1 MIFPI
6 FSITIRSSMKKPIKK
21 SRHKKPE
28 VIYELDEANNRMVDA
43 FNHHG
48 LADYPYEKTMQLC
61 RFYRLLMQQ
70 QNKENF
76 TRLLKF
82 RDIVIKHFVDCLIVP
97 LEHYQLK
104 FPLIDMGTGPGFP
117 GIPLKI
123 HYPDERIILVEG
135 VKKRVNFLKE
145 VRESLGLKNLD
156 IIGRYVDEDFNFP
169 IQSVITR
176 AVAEITPTLKYTYN
190 CLPEGGEVVFM
201 KGPNVD
207 EELEKAIPLVKGKFY
222 LSDDITYTLPN
233 TNHNRRLVV
242 FKKGNQ

>member
-1 MIFPI
+1 M
-6 FSITIRSSMKKPIKK
+6 TKPTKK

-28 VIYELDEANNRMVDA
+28 VIYELDEANNRLVDA
-43 FNHHG
+43 FSHHG
-48 LADYPYEKTMQLC
+48 LEGYPYDKTMQLS

-82 RDIVIKHFVDCLIVP
+82 RDIAIKHFVDCLIVP
-97 LEHYQLK
+97 LEHYKLK

-123 HYPDERIILVEG
+123 HFPDERIILVEG

-145 VRESLGLKNLD
+145 VRDKLDLKNLD

-169 IQSVITR
+169 VQSVITR
-176 AVAEITPTLKYTYN
+176 AVDAIIPTLKYTYN
-190 CLPEGGEVVFM
+190 CLPDGGEVVFM

-207 EELEKAIPLVKGKFY
+207 HELEKAIPLVKDKFY
-222 LSDDITYTLPN
+222 LSDDITYNLPN
-233 TNHNRRLVV
+233 TPHNRRLVV
-242 FKKGNQ
+242 FKKGRKQ